1 MEEFYAYV
9 LIRTEPGFARRV
21 AELVQD
27 LPEVDEA
34 RDVAGP
40 YDVIAKVR
48 CSDLNLLGKL
58 VVRKIQALDG
68 IVQTLTLP
76 EMSTA

>member
-1 MEEFYAYV
+1 MGEFYAYV

-21 AELVQD
+21 AELVLE
-27 LPEVDEA
+27 LPGVNEA
-34 RDVAGP
+34 LDVAGP
-40 YDVIAKVR
+40 YDVIAKVS
-48 CSDLNLLGKL
+48 CSHLDLLGKL
-58 VVRKIQALDG
+58 VVRRIQALEG